1 MAQPPSRPFESLAW
15 YRDAARNGFRDEQPE
30 KPFLAWLQGFGLL
43 QAHISLYALGIVAL
57 YSLNLVRDPSDSWAE
72 RWILAWTVLVLIHA
86 VVVGLLWAL
95 KQWNAD
101 EPDEPL
107 LMMRRPMGPAWA
119 MPPAEQANA
128 REASFRVNEPG
139 QDPVEAAPWSDWN
152 GEMPGPEIPE
162 SERASWSEAAA
173 AAWLDRTGQL
183 TSPAETTDETSKS
196 E

>member
-15 YRDAARNGFRDEQPE
+15 YRDAARNGFRDEEPDNQ
-30 KPFLAWLQGFGLL
+30 LVAWLRGLGLL

-57 YSLNLVRDPSDSWAE
+57 YSINLIQDPGGSWAE

-95 KQWNAD
+95 RQWNAD
-101 EPDEPL
+101 DPDEPL
-107 LMMRRPMGPAWA
+107 LMTRRPGGAAWA
-119 MPPAEQANA
+119 MPPPEAANA
-128 REASFRVNEPG
+128 QEASFRVNETDVG
-139 QDPVEAAPWSDWN
+139 PVQAEPWSDWN
-152 GEMPGPEIPE
+152 GEMPGPEIPA

-183 TSPAETTDETSKS
+183 TPPSTDSDETPKNA
-196 E
+196 

>member
-43 QAHISLYALGIVAL
+43 QAHISVYALGIVAL
-57 YSLNLVRDPSDSWAE
+57 YSINLVRDPGDSWAE

-107 LMMRRPMGPAWA
+107 LMTRRPMGPAWA

-128 REASFRVNEPG
+128 REASFRVNEPS

-152 GEMPGPEIPE
+152 GELPGPEIPE

-183 TSPAETTDETSKS
+183 TPPAEITDETSKS

>member
-15 YRDAARNGFRDEQPE
+15 YRDAARNGFRDEQPD
-30 KPFLAWLQGFGLL
+30 KPFLAWLSGFGLL
-43 QAHISLYALGIVAL
+43 QVHISVYALGIVAL
-57 YSLNLVRDPSDSWAE
+57 YSVNLIRDPGESWAE

-86 VVVGLLWAL
+86 VVVGLLWTL
-95 KQWNAD
+95 RQWNAD

-107 LMMRRPMGPAWA
+107 LMARRQSGGAWA
-119 MPPAEQANA
+119 IQPAESANA
-128 REASFRVNEPG
+128 QEATFRVNETS
-139 QDPVEAAPWSDWN
+139 QEPVEAEPWSDWS
-152 GEMPGPEIPE
+152 GEMPGPEIPA

-183 TSPAETTDETSKS
+183 TPPSDDSDETPKS

>member
-1 MAQPPSRPFESLAW
+1 
-15 YRDAARNGFRDEQPE
+15 
-30 KPFLAWLQGFGLL
+30 LL

-57 YSLNLVRDPSDSWAE
+57 YAINLIRNPDDVWAD

-86 VVVGLLWAL
+86 VVVGLLWAVR
-95 KQWNAD
+95 QWNAD
-101 EPDEPL
+101 EPPDEPL
-107 LMMRRPMGPAWA
+107 LMTRRAPGPAWA
-119 MPPAEQANA
+119 MPPAESANA
-128 REASFRVNEPG
+128 QEARFRVNDDRPEPV
-139 QDPVEAAPWSDWN
+139 QAAPWSDWS

-183 TSPAETTDETSKS
+183 TPPSDDTDETSKS